1 MGTKLDDSENSP
13 IATASLL
20 RSAGLG
26 CALQMAKRQKYRWG
40 AGVGGWGECVCGRGS
55 CPCPRASL
63 PPLSCERRPRG
74 LQPPWV
80 AVSQPPL
87 QLGVPMWLG
96 PGQRQR
102 THLVL
107 NSRPSGGSGERSK
120 AHSGVSVLAESWYP
134 THTPRGTPPAG
145 RGRTPPRLSSTGVRV
160 GLDSN
165 SSSLAPASSLTKPC
179 PQRAAG

>member
-1 MGTKLDDSENSP
+1 MASSGSWGPSGTIQKTVPSP
-13 IATASLL
+13 QQVHCA
-20 RSAGLG
+20 AGLS
-26 CALQMAKRQKYRWG
+26 ALRRWQRVRNTDG
-40 AGVGGWGECVCGRGS
+40 GVCVSVAEAPAPARGPH
-55 CPCPRASL
+55 CL
-63 PPLSCERRPRG
+63 LSCERRPRG

-134 THTPRGTPPAG
+134 THTPRGTLPAG